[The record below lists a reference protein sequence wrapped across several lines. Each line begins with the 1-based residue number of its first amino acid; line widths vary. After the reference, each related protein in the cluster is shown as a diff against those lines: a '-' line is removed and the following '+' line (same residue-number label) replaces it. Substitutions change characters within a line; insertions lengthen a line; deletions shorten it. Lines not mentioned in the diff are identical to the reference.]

1 MPLDAMVERLQRRTA
16 ALERQLEARI
26 GEISNLQARL
36 AEQEPLTQ
44 AAADALVH
52 RANEYD
58 ALMQTLTMRVLRRP
72 RAWYTT
78 ARRRA
83 PGLTRL
89 MGRSR
94 KWSGP
99 SAS

>member
-1 MPLDAMVERLQRRTA
+1 MPLEALVKRLQRRTA

-26 GEISNLQARL
+26 GEISKLQARL
-36 AEQEPLTQ
+36 VEPEPLTQ

-72 RAWYTT
+72 RAWYAT

-83 PGLTRL
+83 PGLARL
-89 MGRSR
+89 TGLCR